1 MKVKVKAE
9 ALPHHEKYYNK
20 VPQEGEDEDEDQTED
35 ELLAWFQPFI
45 AEAKGYPECAT
56 HFASHYKNWDYFDF

>member
-1 MKVKVKAE
+1 
-9 ALPHHEKYYNK
+9 

-56 HFASHYKNWDYFDF
+56 HFASHIENWDYFDF

>member
-9 ALPHHEKYYNK
+9 APPQQCENNNE
-20 VPQEGEDEDEDQTED
+20 VPQGEEDEDVGQNKD

-45 AEAKGYPECAT
+45 AEAMGYPERAT
-56 HFASHYKNWDYFDF
+56 YFACHYEDLDYFDF

>member
-9 ALPHHEKYYNK
+9 ASPHDEKNYNE

-35 ELLAWFQPFI
+35 DLLAWFQPFI
-45 AEAKGYPECAT
+45 AEAMGYPERAT
-56 HFASHYKNWDYFDF
+56 HFARHYDDWDYFDG